1 MVASPVLA
9 RGIAETLVPSSTPQA
24 ASTAASEGVGT
35 LELAGLQRS
44 FGSYNA
50 LRGIDLT
57 ITPGEFVALLGPS
70 GCGKTTALN
79 CIAGLMPLTGGSI
92 SLAGRRIDHLP
103 PEERGFGMV
112 FQSYALFP
120 HMTARKNVGFGLAM
134 RKVPRAEAARRIDE
148 ALSLVRLNAQADKL
162 PGQMSGG
169 QQQRVAIARAIVIR
183 PPVVLMDEPLSNLDA
198 KLRLEMRAEIRRIH
212 DAIGSTTIYVTHDQ
226 DEALSMADR
235 IVVMHEGS
243 IRQTGTPDTLY
254 ERPLHADVA
263 EFMGFRTRI
272 IGRVTAADGV
282 RVIVETGGA
291 LIEAVA
297 RNPVSVGQTVTLMI
311 RPEDF
316 LARSVEVRPTEARP
330 AEARFGEAGLDGVA
344 RTIEYRGRAFFGT
357 ASLEG
362 ERLVFFRSEE
372 RLLPGQPIRLSA
384 QPSQILVFAGDGS

>member
-1 MVASPVLA
+1 MAAGPVLERSVMESPAPSAAQPA
-9 RGIAETLVPSSTPQA
+9 RSGA
-24 ASTAASEGVGT
+24 APGAGT
-35 LELAGLQRS
+35 LELAGLRRD
-44 FGSYNA
+44 FGSFAA
-50 LRGIDLT
+50 LRGIDLS
-57 ITPGEFVALLGPS
+57 IAPGEFVALLGPS

-79 CIAGLMPLTGGSI
+79 CIAGLMPLTAGRI
-92 SLAGRRIDHLP
+92 SLGDSRIDHLP

-120 HMTARKNVGFGLAM
+120 HMTVRKNVGFGLAM
-134 RKVPRAEAARRIDE
+134 RKVPKAEAARRIDE

-235 IVVMHEGS
+235 IVVMQEGS
-243 IRQTGTPDTLY
+243 IRQTGSPEGLY
-254 ERPLHADVA
+254 EQPLHADVA

-272 IGRVTAADGV
+272 AGRVTAVEGA
-282 RVIVETGGA
+282 RVVVEAGGA
-291 LIEAVA
+291 PMEAVP
-297 RNPVSVGQTVTLMI
+297 RNPVSVGQAVTVMI

-316 LARSVEVRPTEARP
+316 LATTGAT
-330 AEARFGEAGLDGVA
+330 GLGATV

-357 ASLEG
+357 AALLDG
-362 ERLVFFRSEE
+362 RAVFFRSEQ
-372 RLLPGQPIRLSA
+372 RHPPGQPVRLSA
-384 QPSQILVFAGDGS
+384 LPSQILVFAEDGS

>member
-1 MVASPVLA
+1 MTDTRVLQRSASDGAFLP
-9 RGIAETLVPSSTPQA
+9 RGGPAGGPGSPQ
-24 ASTAASEGVGT
+24 SRSV
-35 LELAGLQRS
+35 LELAGLRRD
-44 FGSYNA
+44 FGSFSA

-57 ITPGEFVALLGPS
+57 IAPGEFVALLGPS

-79 CIAGLMPLTGGSI
+79 CIAGLMPLTGGRI
-92 SLAGRRIDHLP
+92 NLGERRIDELP
-103 PEERGFGMV
+103 PEQRGFGMV

-120 HMTARKNVGFGLAM
+120 HMTVRKNVGFGLAM
-134 RKVPRAEAARRIDE
+134 QKVPRKEAEARIDE
-148 ALSLVRLNAQADKL
+148 ALSLVRLHAQGDKL

-235 IVVMHEGS
+235 IVVMQEGM
-243 IRQTGTPDTLY
+243 IRQTGTPEDLY

-272 IGRVTAADGV
+272 HGRVRSMQDGRVT
-282 RVIVETGGA
+282 VEAGGA
-291 LIEAVA
+291 VVEAVA

-316 LARSVEVRPTEARP
+316 LAT
-330 AEARFGEAGLDGVA
+330 AERTSIGGTV

-357 ASLEG
+357 ASLADG
-362 ERLVFFRSEE
+362 TDVFFRSEM
-372 RLLPGQPIRLSA
+372 RHSVGQAVGLSTP
-384 QPSQILVFAGDGS
+384 PSQILVFAEDGS